1 MTKREILMLLL
12 VGVLVYFN
20 WQSANNYKQLQN
32 QISNVQGN
40 ISHLQS
46 QISNEL
52 RGVAHTLE
60 QQRINERWWS
70 PVNFE
75 VEDISGDKAT
85 VKLSWQVREYGIG
98 DKIGFNYRLGNSQ
111 EFVSAPVTEDAPG
124 FFVSRVEV
132 NLPDE
137 PIIEVRTITHT
148 RSEAPSRTN
157 AAREIAAE
165 WVSSDRANLNL
176 QYYLV
181 KETQGKLATSDHMS
195 IDLSKLQ
202 YQMYLPIYGHV
213 NIINH
218 RNGYTI
224 DSFLNEG
231 GYHMSPPESKVISAS
246 LVARNN
252 LGQTLASWD
261 YRIEPGPGHRDLI
274 LDVQTDEIQKLY
286 LIIKY
291 SNGKV
296 AERKLSGF

>member
-20 WQSANNYKQLQN
+20 WQSANYFKQLQN
-32 QISNVQGN
+32 QINNVQGN
-40 ISHLQS
+40 ISHLQN
-46 QISNEL
+46 QISNDL

-98 DKIGFNYRLGNSQ
+98 DKIGLNYRLGNSQ
-111 EFVSAPVTEDAPG
+111 EFISATVTEDAPG

-137 PIIEVRTITHT
+137 PIVEVRTITHT
-148 RSEAPSRTN
+148 RSGASTPTN
-157 AAREIAAE
+157 AAREIATE
-165 WVSSDRANLNL
+165 WVSDRASLNL

-181 KETQGKLATSDHMS
+181 KESQGKLATSDPMS
-195 IDLSKLQ
+195 IDLSKIQ
-202 YQMYLPIYGHV
+202 YQMYLPIFGHV

-231 GYHMSPPESKVISAS
+231 GYYMSPPESNVISAS

-261 YRIEPGPGHRDLI
+261 YRIEPGPGHRDFI
-274 LDVQTDEIQKLY
+274 LNVQTDDLQKLY
-286 LIIKY
+286 LIINY

-296 AERKLSGF
+296 VERKLFDL